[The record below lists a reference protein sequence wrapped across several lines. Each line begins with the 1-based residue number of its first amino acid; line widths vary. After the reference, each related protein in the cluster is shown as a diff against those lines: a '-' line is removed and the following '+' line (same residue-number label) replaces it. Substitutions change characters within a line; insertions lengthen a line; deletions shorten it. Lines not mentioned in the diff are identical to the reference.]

1 MAAQGPRSAIKVKL
15 FNLERVLDTSNEVN
29 LRLVP
34 WLVFLGTYSPHLDP
48 ENGLKYGNFVK
59 NGGSRSMKCVL
70 SEANQHGTWS

>member
-34 WLVFLGTYSPHLDP
+34 WLVFLGTYSPHLEP
-48 ENGLKYGNFVK
+48 ENGLNYGNFVK
-59 NGGSRSMKCVL
+59 NGGSRSKKCDL
-70 SEANQHGTWS
+70 SEVNQLETWS